1 MLGLSGL
8 LGMNFL
14 LYRKSHLQHHK
25 SPQKIGEDV
34 DAPLYS
40 PPLRVPP
47 GLPRAWALLTGVVVS
62 LVRKVIRKFTTRA
75 QFGSKTIE
83 TERDWV
89 QSGAGDDVV
98 FTGAVPHERIA
109 PYLNLIDIAVQPA
122 ANEYCCPMK
131 ILEYMAGGTPVV
143 STPLPLSQLV
153 IGTDG
158 VVLRDFDRS
167 PQEVADAVIRLCD
180 DADTRERFAR
190 VGFARV
196 HDHYNWHHAQ
206 HDFIRALGL

>member
-1 MLGLSGL
+1 MDAAVRPMVAADVAEVAALESMATESMT
-8 LGMNFL
+8 GM
-14 LYRKSHLQHHK
+14 RGG
-25 SPQKIGEDV
+25 P
-34 DAPLYS
+34 
-40 PPLRVPP
+40 
-47 GLPRAWALLTGVVVS
+47 ALL
-62 LVRKVIRKFTTRA
+62 A
-75 QFGSKTIE
+75 
-83 TERDWV
+83 D
-89 QSGAGDDVV
+89 
-98 FTGAVPHERIA
+98 
-109 PYLNLIDIAVQPA
+109 QP
-122 ANEYCCPMK
+122 NYRHSMPTK

-167 PQEVADAVIRLCD
+167 PQEIADAVIRLCD